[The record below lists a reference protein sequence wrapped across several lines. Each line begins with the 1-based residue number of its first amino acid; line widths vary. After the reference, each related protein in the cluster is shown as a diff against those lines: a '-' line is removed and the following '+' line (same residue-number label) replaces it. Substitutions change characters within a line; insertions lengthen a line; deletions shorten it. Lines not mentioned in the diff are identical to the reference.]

1 MHILSQFM
9 QTPREEHMSV
19 AYKVLGYMKGT
30 IDCGILLHA
39 HSDLHLSAYYDSHW
53 GTRLLARLSLT
64 GYW

>member
-1 MHILSQFM
+1 
-9 QTPREEHMSV
+9 MSV

-53 GTRLLARLSLT
+53 GPRLLARLSLT